1 MTTLRVMAL
10 ALVLGYAGGAR
21 GGTVVYSN
29 DFEVGSAAGKEWS
42 SEKYDETPR
51 DNRRFLGGF
60 TTDRV
65 TLKVDKLPRHAF
77 VRVSV
82 SLYVMATWDGNAVLS
97 DRGDRVGPDVWR
109 MTLGEGAAERTL
121 VDATFSNF
129 DFESRSVTRAAMTQ
143 SYPSVLRGESY
154 PAKTGA
160 AERDALGFEWT
171 FNDGSTHAVDAVYR
185 MTFTVPHEAAELV
198 LAFQGAEGLRPA
210 EDECWG
216 LDDVKVE
223 ALEAGEVKPPAAD
236 EMRRL
241 WEAVGGHDIVAE
253 ADAYWRM
260 VAGADET
267 AKFLRARVRPAGVDR
282 RAFGRLVRQL
292 DADDFAG
299 RERATEGLRAM
310 GPAAEDLLRDAAAH
324 ATSAEAKIR
333 LEAALKGLAKTA
345 PNDPEARRHAIAMKL
360 LRTIGT
366 AEARAAVAALS
377 RP

>member
-1 MTTLRVMAL
+1 V
-10 ALVLGYAGGAR
+10 
-21 GGTVVYSN
+21 
-29 DFEVGSAAGKEWS
+29 GKEWS
-42 SEKYDETPR
+42 AEKIEETPK
-51 DNRRFLGGF
+51 DSRRYLGGF

-65 TLKVDKLPRHAF
+65 RLKLDKLPRHAF
-77 VRVSV
+77 VRVSL
-82 SLYVMATWDGNAVLS
+82 SLYVIATWDGNAVLS

-109 MTLGEGAAERTL
+109 MTLGEGAGERML

-129 DFESRSVTRAAMTQ
+129 DFESRSVTRAATMQ

-160 AERDALGFEWT
+160 AERDSLGFEWN

-185 MTFTVPHEAAELV
+185 MTFTVPHDAAELV
-198 LAFQGAEGLRPA
+198 LAFQGVEGLRPA
-210 EDECWG
+210 EDERWG
-216 LDDVKVE
+216 LDDVKIE
-223 ALEAGEVKPPAAD
+223 ALDARQVKAPAAD

-260 VAGADET
+260 VAGGDET
-267 AKFLRARVRPAGVDR
+267 VRFLRTRVKAAGVDR
-282 RAFGRLVRQL
+282 REFRRLVRQL

-299 RERATEGLRAM
+299 RERATEALRAL
-310 GPAAEDLLRDAAAH
+310 GPPAEDLLRDALAH
-324 ATSAEAKIR
+324 AASAEAKVR
-333 LEAALKGLAKTA
+333 LETALKGLAKTP

-366 AEARAAVAALS
+366 AEARAAIKALS
-377 RP
+377 GN